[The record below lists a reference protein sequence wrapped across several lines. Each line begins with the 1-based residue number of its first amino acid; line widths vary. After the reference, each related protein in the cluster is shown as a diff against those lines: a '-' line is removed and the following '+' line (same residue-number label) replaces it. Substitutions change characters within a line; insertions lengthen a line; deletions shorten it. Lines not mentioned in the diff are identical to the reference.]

1 MNPRKRR
8 MLKMRVRASKD
19 VKVAPEV
26 SVVEAPVEAPKKVA
40 PTAPKKE
47 RVVKKTTKKSSAKKS
62 S

>member
-8 MLKMRVRASKD
+8 MLKMRVRASKE

-26 SVVEAPVEAPKKVA
+26 PVVEAPKKVA
-40 PTAPKKE
+40 PAAPKKE
-47 RVVKKTTKKSSAKKS
+47 RVVKKATKKSSAKKS